1 MNLKTVTIADL
12 EPHPDNPNTHPA
24 KQVDALAK
32 SLTEFTQIKNVV
44 IWNNRIIAGHGVIEA
59 AKKAGLLTLEAQD
72 ISHWPEDKATA
83 FMLADIRLPDM
94 AIVDESVM
102 AETLRAIEQ
111 PLDIPG
117 FDEDFLDSIGVP
129 DSSTWE
135 DAFKNLPDGEK
146 SPFTQMTFTLHDTQ
160 IEQVKNAIAIA
171 KGLGAFSTENENS
184 NGNAI
189 ARICEMFTTDYGQS

>member
-72 ISHWPEDKATA
+72 ISHWPEAKATA

-94 AIVDESVM
+94 AIVNEEAM

-117 FDEDFLDSIGVP
+117 FDEDFL
-129 DSSTWE
+129 
-135 DAFKNLPDGEK
+135 A
-146 SPFTQMTFTLHDTQ
+146 
-160 IEQVKNAIAIA
+160 
-171 KGLGAFSTENENS
+171 GLGGKPIIPELKNNKPPTLESDHLIQIYCSKEWLLEHELILNEWADKLDVTIDIS
-184 NGNAI
+184 
-189 ARICEMFTTDYGQS
+189 